1 MLYQLSYASSLG
13 NMPQRHALPTSVRCR
28 VPLQNIITATHVQAE
43 PRLLPPSWPRR
54 SGCAPRTGLELG
66 AGCYDWL
73 SLALPDQVFNRAW
86 IPERPRSMRIRRRL
100 PVIAGVLVLAAGVA
114 LIVVL
119 RKHAPPEPA
128 RLLPG
133 ADGFVYINF
142 QWMRRADVIGRLPP
156 VAHDTDYDDFIQ
168 ATGFQFERDLEQAAI
183 AIHYASQ
190 LPQKEEPRFSEI
202 FVGKIHGDRLRDY
215 LRKVSR
221 SVENYRSA
229 DIYAIPLEGRTVR
242 VAILTVDSVAASNV
256 DDPQVIRGMIDRS
269 RKLAS
274 PFGGPALLRRYYRS
288 VPLAS
293 LAWAV
298 FRVDPS
304 MNVFPSSPDTW
315 AKVLSEPAVMLAS
328 IRYLGTL
335 HLRAVAFTGSEKQ
348 ASALVDRVS
357 AFLRLMHAAEVSLG
371 AKVPDPD
378 IRALFDSLEIQQQ
391 RERAVL
397 NAKVPLGLVRKLLAE
412 APVEVTPPPKPPSE
426 PGTPPTGKEDGQGK

>member
-1 MLYQLSYASSLG
+1 
-13 NMPQRHALPTSVRCR
+13 
-28 VPLQNIITATHVQAE
+28 
-43 PRLLPPSWPRR
+43 
-54 SGCAPRTGLELG
+54 
-66 AGCYDWL
+66 
-73 SLALPDQVFNRAW
+73 LALPDQVFNRAW

-142 QWMRRADVIGRLPP
+142 QWMRRADLIGRLPP

-242 VAILTVDSVAASNV
+242 VAILAVDSVAASNV

>member
-1 MLYQLSYASSLG
+1 
-13 NMPQRHALPTSVRCR
+13 
-28 VPLQNIITATHVQAE
+28 
-43 PRLLPPSWPRR
+43 
-54 SGCAPRTGLELG
+54 
-66 AGCYDWL
+66 
-73 SLALPDQVFNRAW
+73 
-86 IPERPRSMRIRRRL
+86 MRIRRSL
-100 PVIAGVLVLAAGVA
+100 PVIVGVLVLAAGVA
-114 LIVVL
+114 LVVVL

-142 QWMRRADVIGRLPP
+142 QWMRRADLIGRLPP
-156 VAHDTDYDDFIQ
+156 VPHAADYDDFIQ

-183 AIHYASQ
+183 AIHYSGPAME
-190 LPQKEEPRFSEI
+190 KAEPRFSEI

-221 SVENYRSA
+221 SVESYRSA

-274 PFGGPALLRRYYRS
+274 PFAGPALLRRYYRH

-293 LAWAV
+293 LAWAI

-304 MNVFPSSPDTW
+304 MSVFPNGPDTW
-315 AKVLSEPAVMLAS
+315 AKVLSQPAVVLAS

-335 HLRAVAFTGSEKQ
+335 HLRAVAFTGSDNQ
-348 ASALVDRVS
+348 ANALVDRVS
-357 AFLRLMHAAEVSLG
+357 TFLRLMHAAEISLG

-378 IRALFDSLEIQQQ
+378 IRALFDSLEIEQQ
-391 RERAVL
+391 RDRAVL
-397 NAKVPLGLVRKLLAE
+397 NARVPVGLIRKLLAE
-412 APVEVTPPPKPPSE
+412 APVEVTPPPKPPSS
-426 PGTPPTGKEDGQGK
+426 GPPPVGKEDGQGK